1 MKRLLLALTLLLPLP
16 LAAAPAYVEGR
27 HYLELTLPQ
36 PTETGNKIEVR
47 EFFWYGCPHCF
58 SLEPSLEK
66 WLKTMP
72 KNAQFVRT
80 PGVAPRWLAH
90 ARAYYAFEMLGAS
103 NKTHVAFFRAMHERN
118 RPLDSEDALVQFAV
132 ENGVDKAKFRE
143 AFNSFG
149 VRVKLDKAR
158 QMNMEMGVSSV
169 PTLAVDGRYITS
181 PTMAGGDLQML
192 KVVEFLIQKVAR
204 ERKASAKKP

>member
-1 MKRLLLALTLLLPLP
+1 MKRLFLALALLLPLP
-16 LAAAPAYVEGR
+16 LVAAPAYVEGR
-27 HYLELTLPQ
+27 HYLELALPQ
-36 PTETGNKIEVR
+36 PIETGSKIEVR

-58 SLEPSLEK
+58 SLEPSIEK

-103 NKTHVAFFRAMHERN
+103 NKTHVAFFRAMHEQN
-118 RPLDSEDALVQFAV
+118 RPLDNENTLTQFAV

-149 VRVKLDKAR
+149 VRLKLDKAR

-181 PTMAGGDLQML
+181 PTMAGGDPQML
-192 KVVEFLIQKVAR
+192 KVVEFLIQKVAQ
-204 ERKASAKKP
+204 ERKTGAKKP